1 MEPPDIPPPD
11 IEPRDI
17 EPRDMELR
25 PESPLLGELEI
36 RLCEREAEGL
46 LIAPG
51 DGSRD
56 GRVCIERPRSCS
68 RTPLDPESGVT
79 LLRERLLRDESLTRE
94 ALRGANSLDPRVERG
109 SVALG
114 DCSRLGRDRELSPR
128 EDEMP
133 ACPLVSERGSLRAKP
148 REDDRRSGS
157 ACAPEDSTRAWRSED
172 RVARDPPLP
181 KPCQLPEDSV
191 PASNRERVV
200 ERLPDGEAPSR
211 LAPGVAAEGPSLD
224 LLRGELAEGNPWP
237 PERMPPLDSVLPRL
251 DLASCPV
258 LLLRLR

>member
-1 MEPPDIPPPD
+1 M
-11 IEPRDI
+11 
-17 EPRDMELR
+17 
-25 PESPLLGELEI
+25 
-36 RLCEREAEGL
+36 
-46 LIAPG
+46 
-51 DGSRD
+51 
-56 GRVCIERPRSCS
+56 ERPRSCS

-79 LLRERLLRDESLTRE
+79 LLRERLLRDESSTRE

-157 ACAPEDSTRAWRSED
+157 ACAEEDSTRAWRSVDLE
-172 RVARDPPLP
+172 AREPPLP
-181 KPCQLPEDSV
+181 KPCQLPEDDPA

-211 LAPGVAAEGPSLD
+211 PAPGEAVEVPSPD
-224 LLRGELAEGNPWP
+224 LVRGELAEGNPSP
-237 PERMPPLDSVLPRL
+237 PERMPPM

>member
-1 MEPPDIPPPD
+1 MP
-11 IEPRDI
+11 
-17 EPRDMELR
+17 PRDMELR
-25 PESPLLGELEI
+25 PESPLLGGLEI
-36 RLCEREAEGL
+36 RLCEREGEGL
-46 LIAPG
+46 LVARD

-56 GRVCIERPRSCS
+56 GRLCMERPRSCS

-79 LLRERLLRDESLTRE
+79 LLRERLPRDESSTRE

-114 DCSRLGRDRELSPR
+114 DCSRLGRDRELSPG

-133 ACPLVSERGSLRAKP
+133 ACPRAFERGSLRAKP

-157 ACAPEDSTRAWRSED
+157 ACAEEESTRAGLAED
-172 RVARDPPLP
+172 REAREPPLP
-181 KPCQLPEDSV
+181 KPCHLPEDSA

-211 LAPGVAAEGPSLD
+211 LAPGEAVEVPSPD
-224 LLRGELAEGNPWP
+224 LVRGALAEGNPWP
-237 PERMPPLDSVLPRL
+237 PERMPPRDSVLPPL
-251 DLASCPV
+251 DLVSCPV

>member
-1 MEPPDIPPPD
+1 M
-11 IEPRDI
+11 
-17 EPRDMELR
+17 
-25 PESPLLGELEI
+25 
-36 RLCEREAEGL
+36 
-46 LIAPG
+46 
-51 DGSRD
+51 
-56 GRVCIERPRSCS
+56 
-68 RTPLDPESGVT
+68 
-79 LLRERLLRDESLTRE
+79 LLRERLPRDESSTRE

-109 SVALG
+109 SAALG
-114 DCSRLGRDRELSPR
+114 DCSRLGRDREPSPDD
-128 EDEMP
+128 DEMP

-157 ACAPEDSTRAWRSED
+157 ACAEEESTRAGLAED

-211 LAPGVAAEGPSLD
+211 LAPGVAVEVPSPD
-224 LLRGELAEGNPWP
+224 LLRGALAEGNPWP
-237 PERMPPLDSVLPRL
+237 PERMPPLDSVLPPL